1 MPHFLYVQ
9 LIVSPIAALIYGQ
22 HIVLTSGHQK
32 KVDLTKAAAVS
43 QSDLDILT
51 AARSTAENAET
62 AFNTAIAAAS
72 GTTAAALQVGKIK
85 NKVLKL
91 RLFEMQVLVQE
102 AQGATDKAAELTN
115 IQTLLAANVKTDQA
129 SAGKTSQSVSFTGD
143 VQP

>member
-1 MPHFLYVQ
+1 
-9 LIVSPIAALIYGQ
+9 
-22 HIVLTSGHQK
+22 
-32 KVDLTKAAAVS
+32 VS

-51 AARSTAENAET
+51 AARSTSEDAET

-72 GTTAAALQVGKIK
+72 GTTATALQVGKIK

-102 AQGATDKAAELTN
+102 AQGATGKAAELTD
-115 IQTLLAANVKTDQA
+115 IQTKLAANVKIDQA